1 MIVVAIDGPAGVGK
15 SSISKAVAK
24 KYGFAYLD
32 TGAMYR
38 AVAWWCLKNGV
49 NLSDTDAV
57 SQAALDFCES
67 HLRMAVNPRK
77 PQVFCD
83 KEDITSAIREAD
95 VSSNVSAVSSF
106 SSVRSILINA
116 QKQIISDQKSDD
128 SYSNGRGIVVEGR
141 DITTVVAPKAQ
152 VRVLLTAREEV
163 RKKRREKQAQHLRT
177 GADDIAARDHADSK
191 VTQFLMPAKGV
202 TTVDNSDMSFAQTLA
217 AFERIVDVAI
227 QRQQEAEEQ
236 QRHTPSSL
244 SIPVAVG
251 ADGVDDTLGTVD
263 DFKGD
268 YRLTDEDRKLLDSDL
283 LNGSDEP
290 KPVGVL
296 AVVGRPNVGKSTLV
310 NRILGRKAAVV
321 ENRPG
326 VTRDRVSYEA
336 EWCGNDFLLVDTG
349 GWEAD
354 TKGIDSAVA
363 EQVQVAIQLSDAIL
377 FVVDVHTGMTSTD
390 ERLVRVLRKSGKPVV
405 VAVNKIDTQRE
416 EAEVAEF
423 WRLGLGEPQMIS
435 AMHGRGVGDLLD
447 ACVAM
452 LKKSNKTSG
461 LMRSSKLRKVALIG
475 RPNVGKSSLLNQL
488 AHADRSIVNDVAG
501 TTRDP
506 VDEVIN
512 LGGRKL
518 LLIDTAGIRKKL
530 QRVSGADYYSTLRSQ
545 AAIERSELCLVLF
558 DVSQPIAEQDLRVMT
573 QAVNAGKAI
582 VLVFNK
588 WDLLNEYSRA
598 RLERI
603 YQSEFSQVT
612 WAERVNLS
620 AKTGWHTNR
629 LPHAIETALESWDQ
643 RISTSKLNT
652 FFGKI
657 QAAHPHPLR
666 GGKQPRILF
675 ATQASTRPPRFVIFT
690 TGFFD
695 HSYTRYIEHQLR
707 EEFGFT
713 GTPIQLSLRVREK
726 RRKNQ

>member
-15 SSISKAVAK
+15 SSISKALAK

-38 AVAWWCLKNGV
+38 AAAWWCLKSGV
-49 NLSDTDAV
+49 DLSDVDAV
-57 SQAALDFCES
+57 SQAVLDFCEI
-67 HLRMAVNPRK
+67 HLRMVVNPRK

-83 KEDITSAIREAD
+83 KEDITSTIRAAD
-95 VSSNVSAVSSF
+95 VSANVSTVSSF

-116 QKQIISDQKSDD
+116 QKQIISDQELDA

-163 RKKRREKQAQHLRT
+163 RKKRRKKQTQHLHT
-177 GADDIAARDHADSK
+177 GADNITARDHADSK
-191 VTQFLMPAKGV
+191 VTQFLTAAKGV
-202 TTVDNSDMSFAQTLA
+202 ITVDNSDISFTQTLA
-217 AFERIVDVAI
+217 AFERIVDAAI
-227 QRQQEAEEQ
+227 QRQQETKEQ
-236 QRHTPSSL
+236 QRHVPSSP
-244 SIPVAVG
+244 SIPVTIG
-251 ADGVDDTLGTVD
+251 ADGVDNPLVTVD
-263 DFKGD
+263 DFKED
-268 YRLTDEDRKLLDSDL
+268 YRLTDEDRDLLDSEL
-283 LNGSDEP
+283 LNSSDVL
-290 KPVGVL
+290 KSVGVL

-321 ENRPG
+321 EDRPG

-363 EQVQVAIQLSDAIL
+363 DQVQVAIQLSDVIL
-377 FVVDVHTGMTSTD
+377 FVVDAHTGMTSTD
-390 ERLVRVLRKSGKPVV
+390 ERLVSMLRKSGKPVIV
-405 VAVNKIDTQRE
+405 VVNKVDTQRE
-416 EAEVAEF
+416 ESEAAEF

-447 ACVAM
+447 TCVAT

-461 LMRSSKLRKVALIG
+461 LVRSSKLRKVALIG

-488 AHADRSIVNDVAG
+488 AHTERSVINDVAG

-506 VDEVIN
+506 VDEVID
-512 LGGRKL
+512 LDGKKV

-530 QRVSGADYYSTLRSQ
+530 QKVSGADYYSTLRSQ
-545 AAIERSELCLVLF
+545 AAIERSDLCLVLF
-558 DVSQPIAEQDLRVMT
+558 DASQPITEQDLRVMT

-588 WDLLNEYSRA
+588 WDLLDEYSRA
-598 RLERI
+598 RLERL
-603 YQSEFSQVT
+603 YQLEFSQVT

-629 LPHAIETALESWDQ
+629 LSRAIETALESRDQ
-643 RISTSKLNT
+643 RIPTSKLNT

-675 ATQASTRPPRFVIFT
+675 ATQTSIRPPRFVIFT

-695 HSYTRYIEHQLR
+695 HSYLRYIEHQLR

-713 GTPIQLSLRVREK
+713 GTPIQLSLRIREK
-726 RRKNQ
+726 KN